1 MRSLARTAVAVLL
14 ALAGVQATAEAQ
26 TRAKPVQDRNRI
38 DAEEIRVRPVTSLN
52 DLIKS
57 RRPHWLSTRGLA
69 TLRTRT
75 TPDLLGGPA
84 LTVGVEPAII
94 VYVDNVRHGSHEVL
108 RSMSTDD
115 VDSLEYLDAMT
126 ATQRFGTGHEYG
138 AILIRRR
145 VR

>member
-38 DAEEIRVRPVTSLN
+38 DAEEIRARPVTSLN

-57 RRPHWLSTRGLA
+57 RRPHWLSTRGSA

-75 TPDLLGGPA
+75 AADPFGGPA
-84 LTVGVEPAII
+84 LNVGVEPAII